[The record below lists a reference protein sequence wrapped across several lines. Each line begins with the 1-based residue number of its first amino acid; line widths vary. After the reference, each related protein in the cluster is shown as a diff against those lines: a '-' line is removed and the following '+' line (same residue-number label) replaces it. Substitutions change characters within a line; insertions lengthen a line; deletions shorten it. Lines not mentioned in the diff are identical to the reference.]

1 MMNTIP
7 TILILLLY
15 LLLMYLKN
23 EKTRI
28 PAAFLSQACKILG
41 DTNAG
46 LTGSEIVTY
55 CVDFADRFNIDI
67 PYSEYP
73 FFDSPNKRT
82 ALLKNL
88 QAFTPEQQYIIIKEL
103 CELDKWSDDPK
114 IKDLKIK
121 LISRYGSM
129 FQGSE
134 CINEILIEETK
145 HWLDGFK
152 KSKQNYLNALEKF
165 NNGVYL
171 RNSLDDL
178 RLSLELLLQEIFKN
192 SKSLE
197 NQIPEVG
204 SMVTSKG
211 GSKEFTSMF
220 KKLVEYYTKYQ
231 NTYIKHDDRVM
242 ELEIEFIFE
251 LTSSFMKHF
260 VRLSER

>member
-1 MMNTIP
+1 MIP
-7 TILILLLY
+7 IT
-15 LLLMYLKN
+15 
-23 EKTRI
+23 
-28 PAAFLSQACKILG
+28 FLSHACDILA

-46 LTGSEIVTY
+46 LTGSKIAEY
-55 CVDFADRFNIDI
+55 CAEYAVDFNVDI
-67 PYSEYP
+67 PYGTYP
-73 FFDSPNKRT
+73 FFNSPNKRT

-88 QAFTPEQQYIIIKEL
+88 QAFKPEQQYAIIKEL
-103 CELDKWSDDPK
+103 CELEKWSDESK

-121 LISRYGSM
+121 LITRFGSL

-145 HWLDGFK
+145 HWLEPYA
-152 KSKQNYLNALEKF
+152 KSKQNYLYALNKF
-165 NNGVYL
+165 NNGVFL

-178 RLSLELLLQEIFKN
+178 RLSLELLLQEIFGN

-197 NQIPEVG
+197 NQINEVG
-204 SMVTSKG
+204 SMVISKK
-211 GSKEFTSMF
+211 GSKEFANMF
-220 KKLVEYYTKYQ
+220 QKLVEYYTKYQ

-260 VRLSER
+260 VRLSDR

>member
-1 MMNTIP
+1 MIP
-7 TILILLLY
+7 IT
-15 LLLMYLKN
+15 
-23 EKTRI
+23 
-28 PAAFLSQACKILG
+28 FLSYACDILA
-41 DTNAG
+41 DTKTG
-46 LTGSEIVTY
+46 LTGSKIVEY
-55 CVDFADRFNIDI
+55 CVAFAVRYGIEI
-67 PYSEYP
+67 PYNKYP

-88 QAFTPEQQYIIIKEL
+88 QAFKPEQQYLIIKEL

-121 LISRYGSM
+121 LISRFGSL

-145 HWLDGFK
+145 HWLEPFTK
-152 KSKQNYLNALEKF
+152 AKQNYLKALEKF
-165 NNGVYL
+165 NNGVFL

-178 RLSLELLLQEIFKN
+178 RLSLELLLQEIFGN

-197 NQIPEVG
+197 NQISEVG
-204 SMVTSKG
+204 SMVTLKG
-211 GSKEFTSMF
+211 GSKEFANMF
-220 KKLVEYYTKYQ
+220 QKLVEYYTKYQ
-231 NTYIKHDDRVM
+231 NTYVKHNDRVM

-260 VRLSER
+260 VRLSIS